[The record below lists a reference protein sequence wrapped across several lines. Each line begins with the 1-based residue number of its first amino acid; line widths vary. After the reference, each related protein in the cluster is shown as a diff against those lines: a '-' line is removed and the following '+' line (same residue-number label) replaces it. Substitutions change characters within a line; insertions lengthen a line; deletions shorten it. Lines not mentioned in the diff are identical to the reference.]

1 MSQEAC
7 KYWLAPL
14 EHVVFPFFILL
25 PLQAEQK
32 GSHSSYRK
40 NLFSPE
46 LWRPALQARAL
57 WYSTLSTRRA
67 PREDAQILAL
77 KTCQAVTPTQH
88 REAGDAVKM
97 ETWWE
102 QAQENMS
109 KDLCFSY
116 SEQHGSC
123 SFSLSFMGRVA
134 FEQTGPRRLNPVAKE
149 RTRWLSP
156 KSLLGIDTMATF
168 VLRASVPESCLESLH
183 FLSVTSC

>member
-1 MSQEAC
+1 MWFSLFSFSSLSKQSKKAPIVHTERIC
-7 KYWLAPL
+7 FLLSSDGLHFRPGLCDTPHSPLGGPPEKMHKYWHLKPAKQWHL
-14 EHVVFPFFILL
+14 
-25 PLQAEQK
+25 
-32 GSHSSYRK
+32 HS
-40 NLFSPE
+40 
-46 LWRPALQARAL
+46 
-57 WYSTLSTRRA
+57 T
-67 PREDAQILAL
+67 
-77 KTCQAVTPTQH
+77 
-88 REAGDAVKM
+88 EAGDAVKM

-102 QAQENMS
+102 QAQENTS

-116 SEQHGSC
+116 SQQHGSC

-134 FEQTGPRRLNPVAKE
+134 FEQTDPRRLNPVAKE